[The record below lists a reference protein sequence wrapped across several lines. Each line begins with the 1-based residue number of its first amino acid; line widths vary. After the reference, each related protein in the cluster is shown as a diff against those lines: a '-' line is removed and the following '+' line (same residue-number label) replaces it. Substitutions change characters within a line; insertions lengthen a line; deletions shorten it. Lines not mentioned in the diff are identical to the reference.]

1 MKKQTYKRTGNCGLF
16 DLEENTAKLESLGNP
31 LEKLLKVIDF
41 EMFRETLEGGLYKE
55 KLSNVGAKPYDYVL
69 MFKILVLQR
78 MYNLGD
84 EQTEYQIVDR
94 TSFRN
99 FLGLASGDKVPDAR
113 TIWVFKNQLTE
124 KHLFEKLFNDFDKLL
139 RDNNLILN
147 QGVII
152 DGSFVEIPRQRNT
165 REENK
170 AIKEGRGDELWNE
183 EECDT
188 EEDKKKK
195 ANKKRHKDTDARWT
209 KKGGQKFYGYKTHT
223 KIDAKS
229 KLIKKSVTTSAEQHD
244 SIPTKLLI
252 DSDDYGQELYADS
265 AYIGKGVKNLMRRFG
280 MKDRVI
286 KRKVRGK
293 ELSKRQETLNRK
305 NAIPRARIEH
315 VFGYCEQSMR
325 GMFSRAVGFAR
336 NAARNVL
343 TSLVYN
349 MMRYEQIQRLGMNWF
364 NITH

>member
-124 KHLFEKLFNDFDKLL
+124 KHLFEKLFDDFDKAAGIVSLYPVVSHFTNRYGSEKLPFFFNLCHLSLL
-139 RDNNLILN
+139 
-147 QGVII
+147 
-152 DGSFVEIPRQRNT
+152 FP
-165 REENK
+165 
-170 AIKEGRGDELWNE
+170 
-183 EECDT
+183 
-188 EEDKKKK
+188 
-195 ANKKRHKDTDARWT
+195 
-209 KKGGQKFYGYKTHT
+209 
-223 KIDAKS
+223 
-229 KLIKKSVTTSAEQHD
+229 
-244 SIPTKLLI
+244 
-252 DSDDYGQELYADS
+252 
-265 AYIGKGVKNLMRRFG
+265 
-280 MKDRVI
+280 
-286 KRKVRGK
+286 
-293 ELSKRQETLNRK
+293 
-305 NAIPRARIEH
+305 
-315 VFGYCEQSMR
+315 
-325 GMFSRAVGFAR
+325 
-336 NAARNVL
+336 
-343 TSLVYN
+343 
-349 MMRYEQIQRLGMNWF
+349 
-364 NITH
+364 